1 MRRRAFIAAAAGAGA
16 IGGLLHPQ
24 RLAGA
29 QPATQR
35 VARVGWLGWS
45 GDTSAQPS
53 LALAALRE
61 GLAAAGWREGDNLH
75 LEVRRGDREQG
86 AAMGA
91 ELVRAGVEVIAA
103 QGPMALFARSAAGSV
118 PIVFSI
124 NGDPVQAGLA
134 ASLARPG
141 GTLTG
146 ISALNDELAAKRVE
160 LLKAARPGALRVAVI
175 ANNRHPGVGIEL
187 DATAGAMQQLGLTQR
202 YFPIQ
207 QPQDLEA
214 ALVAVAAEPFDA
226 LLAFPDA
233 LINRLAPPLEEFNT
247 RRRLPSISGWAEFA
261 QAGNLLSYGPVYR
274 DFHRQ
279 MAGHVDKILRGARA
293 AELSVERPTR
303 FEFVVNRRAARAMG
317 LALPPSLLVRADEV
331 IG

>member
-1 MRRRAFIAAAAGAGA
+1 MRRRAFIAAAAGSSTAT
-16 IGGLLHPQ
+16 GLLQLQ
-24 RLAGA
+24 RPAGA
-29 QPATQR
+29 QPVTQR

-61 GLAAAGWREGDNLH
+61 GLAAAGWREGVNLH
-75 LEVRRGDREQG
+75 LEVRSGDREQG
-86 AAMGA
+86 AALCS

-103 QGPMALFARSAAGSV
+103 QGPMALFARGAAGSV

-146 ISALNDELAAKRVE
+146 ISALNDELSAKRVE
-160 LLKAARPGALRVAVI
+160 LLKAARPNALRVAVI

-187 DATAGAMQQLGLTQR
+187 EATADAMQRLGLTQR
-202 YFPIQ
+202 YFPLQ
-207 QPQDLEA
+207 QPQDLGA
-214 ALVAVAAEPFDA
+214 ALAAVAAEPFDA
-226 LLAFPDA
+226 LLAFPDT
-233 LINRLAPPLEEFNT
+233 LINRLAHALAEFNT
-247 RRRLPSISGWAEFA
+247 QHRLPSISGWAEFA

-293 AELSVERPTR
+293 ADLPVERPTR
-303 FEFVVNRRAARAMG
+303 FQFVVNRRAARAMG
-317 LALPPSLLVRADEV
+317 LALPPALLVRADEV